1 MSVSDIAVTAL
12 TAVATVNGNQLT
24 ITTSDPRSGAL
35 PNIALDHVDI
45 YASQTDTFASA
56 TVKTQGT
63 LRALHADAGE
73 EQTWY
78 YWGIPYDKLGAAGT
92 RYPSGA
98 TGGVACTS
106 LGRSGLLF
114 GGLSNGKI
122 VASVGSNALTV
133 AVKSAAGNDPGTS
146 DPNIIFTALPNAT
159 VSNGSYQ
166 VRQITAALSLVISSG
181 STLDAANNAPFRLWV
196 LLIDDGG
203 TLRLGIIKCTDVNR
217 YVIYPISGS
226 IISATSEGGAGAADS
241 SGVVYANATVTSKP
255 FRIIGYLEWSSGLAA
270 VGTWDVAPD
279 IIRMHGLGD
288 KKPGDIVQQ
297 TIIRDSSTTASNTTT
312 IPDDNTI
319 PQSTEGS
326 AMAFFDI
333 AMAATS
339 KVNLIDYDAQISVSH
354 HTGNC
359 HMIGAM
365 FIDAAAGA
373 SVADSCKIPA
383 ADDIG
388 RLFLNRRVIP
398 SDTSSHTYKIR
409 VGGGAAGTWT
419 VNGVNG
425 GTWLGAVLST
435 TASARELMT

>member
-56 TVKTQGT
+56 AVKTQGT

-106 LGRSGLLF
+106 FGRAGLLF

-122 VASVGSNALTV
+122 VASVAANALTV

-217 YVIYPISGS
+217 YIIYPISGS

-255 FRIIGYLEWSSGLAA
+255 FRILGYLEWSSGLATA
-270 VGTWDVAPD
+270 GNMECRTRHYPNAGRWRQAA
-279 IIRMHGLGD
+279 RRHH
-288 KKPGDIVQQ
+288 PGDGSPHFEFDRFQYDH
-297 TIIRDSSTTASNTTT
+297 DS
-312 IPDDNTI
+312 
-319 PQSTEGS
+319 
-326 AMAFFDI
+326 
-333 AMAATS
+333 
-339 KVNLIDYDAQISVSH
+339 
-354 HTGNC
+354 
-359 HMIGAM
+359 
-365 FIDAAAGA
+365 
-373 SVADSCKIPA
+373 
-383 ADDIG
+383 
-388 RLFLNRRVIP
+388 R
-398 SDTSSHTYKIR
+398 
-409 VGGGAAGTWT
+409 
-419 VNGVNG
+419 
-425 GTWLGAVLST
+425 
-435 TASARELMT
+435 